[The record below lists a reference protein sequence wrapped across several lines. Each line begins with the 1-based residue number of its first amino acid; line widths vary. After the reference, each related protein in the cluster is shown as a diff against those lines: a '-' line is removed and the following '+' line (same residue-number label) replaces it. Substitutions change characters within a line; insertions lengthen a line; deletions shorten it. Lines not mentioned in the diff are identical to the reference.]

1 MLYSSVCALFLLPSI
16 DSHINSIDNHI
27 GMESSFSSSSST
39 DGNVIK
45 ARAENGVPQVTTHK
59 SNSDLNLNL
68 DDNHFSSLEHA
79 KQDTVVTMNDGN
91 DISSDRTSHAR
102 NVKLSDESLVKKD
115 RAEDNMNNIMQQ
127 HSMMPSFTNEVYDN
141 KQDENN
147 KKKGGLTSIGGTV
160 GEIIGALISEVV
172 KLFGDLVGDVAREIT
187 AHGFVEFIKSVTGFT
202 GTSGGNPNEK
212 INNFNFNN
220 IH

>member
-1 MLYSSVCALFLLPSI
+1 
-16 DSHINSIDNHI
+16 
-27 GMESSFSSSSST
+27 
-39 DGNVIK
+39 
-45 ARAENGVPQVTTHK
+45 
-59 SNSDLNLNL
+59 
-68 DDNHFSSLEHA
+68 
-79 KQDTVVTMNDGN
+79 
-91 DISSDRTSHAR
+91 
-102 NVKLSDESLVKKD
+102 
-115 RAEDNMNNIMQQ
+115 MNNIMQQ

>member
-102 NVKLSDESLVKKD
+102 NVKLSDESLVKK
-115 RAEDNMNNIMQQ
+115 R
-127 HSMMPSFTNEVYDN
+127 S
-141 KQDENN
+141 
-147 KKKGGLTSIGGTV
+147 
-160 GEIIGALISEVV
+160 
-172 KLFGDLVGDVAREIT
+172 RRR
-187 AHGFVEFIKSVTGFT
+187 
-202 GTSGGNPNEK
+202 
-212 INNFNFNN
+212 
-220 IH
+220 